1 MKINAA
7 TKIAALLKHHPDA
20 MKVIIGLSPK
30 FEKLKN
36 PLLRKLLAGRTSIAM
51 ASKIGGCEVNDFFNR
66 LRPLGFIPQG
76 VEEPDKE
83 MLISAPDFLHQ
94 IDNGKV
100 RELDVRPIL
109 EADEDP
115 LKMILTHLKELPHD
129 QVLRIL
135 NTFEPTPLVAL
146 VSKKGYSAWT
156 KTISSELTETY
167 IYKEGRF
174 QESLVEEPEEKDD
187 WQSYIERYEHHMVQV
202 DVRQLPMPQPMMV
215 ILETLDGLP
224 LDQALFVLHKKVPV
238 FLLPEIKERGYDY
251 RMKEV
256 GENEVHLLIFKEEN
270 DGD

>member
-83 MLISAPDFLHQ
+83 MLISAPDFLRQ

-100 RELDVRPIL
+100 R
-109 EADEDP
+109 
-115 LKMILTHLKELPHD
+115 
-129 QVLRIL
+129 
-135 NTFEPTPLVAL
+135 
-146 VSKKGYSAWT
+146 
-156 KTISSELTETY
+156 
-167 IYKEGRF
+167 
-174 QESLVEEPEEKDD
+174 
-187 WQSYIERYEHHMVQV
+187 
-202 DVRQLPMPQPMMV
+202 
-215 ILETLDGLP
+215 
-224 LDQALFVLHKKVPV
+224 
-238 FLLPEIKERGYDY
+238 
-251 RMKEV
+251 
-256 GENEVHLLIFKEEN
+256 
-270 DGD
+270 